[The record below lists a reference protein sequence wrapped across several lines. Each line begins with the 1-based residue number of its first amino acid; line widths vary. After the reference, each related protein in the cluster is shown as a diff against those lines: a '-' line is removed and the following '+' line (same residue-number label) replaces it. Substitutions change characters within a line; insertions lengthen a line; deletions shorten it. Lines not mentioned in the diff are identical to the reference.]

1 MWYALVKKS
10 NQVLNLF
17 DTISSKNYITN
28 VYGVSRSLFALGTF
42 ITLIFNSNE
51 SLFAMKNLTASMAC
65 LYSLLS

>member
-51 SLFAMKNLTASMAC
+51 IILAYKKYTK
-65 LYSLLS
+65 